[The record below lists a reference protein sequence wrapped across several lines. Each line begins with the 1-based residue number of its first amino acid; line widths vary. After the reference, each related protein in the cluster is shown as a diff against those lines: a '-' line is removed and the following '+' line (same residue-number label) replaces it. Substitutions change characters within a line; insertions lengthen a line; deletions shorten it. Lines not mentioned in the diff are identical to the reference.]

1 MKLRTIPP
9 TNNTKS
15 MKKATNNYDWINTPP
30 TEDELLTNDDG
41 SEYIPIGIVEKKL
54 YRLDTHWGTEN
65 FKFQLWVGKSGAMW
79 AEGSL
84 EVCLSYG
91 GRFRRLVGAA
101 TMIVPAD
108 TDFDNPAVN
117 SNFSAT
123 LKSEAIKNGVKAIG
137 LSFGAGLN
145 DRLTINTPQ
154 QNKSVNGRKK
164 PDPVEMKP
172 DSKIQEQYNFAVESL
187 NQKAMDVLKQVYP
200 QIQYTGTKKIFPED
214 QLKYNQC

>member
-1 MKLRTIPP
+1 
-9 TNNTKS
+9 
-15 MKKATNNYDWINTPP
+15 MKKKTETYDWINTPP
-30 TEDELLTNDDG
+30 TEEELATNDDG

-65 FKFQLWVGKSGAMW
+65 FKFQLWVGKSGIMW

-108 TDFDNPAVN
+108 AEFDNPAVN

-123 LKSEAIKNGVKAIG
+123 LKSEAIKNSVKAIG

-154 QNKSVNGRKK
+154 QKPVLNGRKRAG
-164 PDPVEMKP
+164 PV
-172 DSKIQEQYNFAVESL
+172 KIPADTEIRKAYAKAIVEKNTTLIESFEK
-187 NQKAMDVLKQVYP
+187 NYEF
-200 QIQYTGTKKIFPED
+200 IIS
-214 QLKYNQC
+214 